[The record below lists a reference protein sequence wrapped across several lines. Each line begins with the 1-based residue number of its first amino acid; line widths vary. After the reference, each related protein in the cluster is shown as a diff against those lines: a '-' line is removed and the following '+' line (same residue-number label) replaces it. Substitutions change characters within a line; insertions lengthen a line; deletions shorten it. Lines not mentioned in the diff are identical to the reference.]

1 MRPDTA
7 GPTGLRHW
15 GCGVTGFRVFR
26 AVLRLLV
33 TGLLLTSAAHAE
45 QALPQWGAALSSG
58 SPRLALYSLVTRRPP
73 GALQTVHALANGQ
86 GLTFPAS
93 GGTPRRIGGGVSAFP
108 VLGFDRNINGGIP
121 SDTIIIIGLP
131 FTINP
136 DAQAKAGVVA
146 GAGLGANISYA
157 VARGTVLTA
166 SAQASR
172 VWSPEHHLGRSD
184 ASASLCAGRFIE
196 GWTFIDLCGGALYQ
210 TRDLSATNE
219 RSLSLRVSKLYSLG
233 ASDQELGLRLTRA
246 DRRTY
251 RKATYDLDW
260 RGAFDGVGTVSLR
273 LGFGE
278 EEIGFQSLRDQAEI
292 GLTRPV
298 LGKPTTLTAGVVRE
312 NGSSL
317 FGIPREDRTVTLA
330 LRRPLSD
337 RISARIGLTRTR
349 STISAFDD
357 QGVTLDFDFG
367 GFRF

>member
-1 MRPDTA
+1 MA
-7 GPTGLRHW
+7 VLTGLRLW
-15 GCGVTGFRVFR
+15 GCGLTGDSLFLAMLRVLVAGALLASGAR
-26 AVLRLLV
+26 A
-33 TGLLLTSAAHAE
+33 E
-45 QALPQWGAALSSG
+45 PALPQWGAALSSG

-93 GGTPRRIGGGVSAFP
+93 GGPPRRIGGGVSAFP

-136 DAQAKAGVVA
+136 DAQANAGVVA
-146 GAGLGANISYA
+146 GAGLGGSIAFA

-166 SAQASR
+166 TAEASR
-172 VWSPEHHLGRSD
+172 AWSPEHHLGRSD
-184 ASASLCAGRFIE
+184 ASASVCASRFIE

-210 TRDLSATNE
+210 ARDLSATNE
-219 RSLSLRVSKLYSLG
+219 RSLSLRVSRLYSLG
-233 ASDQELGLRLTRA
+233 TSDQELGLRLTRA

-251 RKATYDLDW
+251 RKASYDIDW

-278 EEIGFQSLRDQAEI
+278 EEFGFQSLRDQAEI

-298 LGKPTTLTAGVVRE
+298 LGRPTTVSAGMVRE

-317 FGIPREDRTVTLA
+317 FGIPREDRTVTLTV
-330 LRRPLSD
+330 RRPLTD
-337 RISARIGLTRTR
+337 RVSARIGLTRTR

-357 QGVTLDFDFG
+357 QGVTLDLDFG
-367 GFRF
+367 GLRF